1 MVSQQYSLLLQQIK
15 TKLLEAFPRTLL
27 FAKEVCQD
35 IGGVF
40 ASAVNK
46 DHKNG

>member
-1 MVSQQYSLLLQQIK
+1 MTQGSSCTHHFATSL
-15 TKLLEAFPRTLL
+15 
-27 FAKEVCQD
+27 QD
-35 IGGVF
+35 TGGVF